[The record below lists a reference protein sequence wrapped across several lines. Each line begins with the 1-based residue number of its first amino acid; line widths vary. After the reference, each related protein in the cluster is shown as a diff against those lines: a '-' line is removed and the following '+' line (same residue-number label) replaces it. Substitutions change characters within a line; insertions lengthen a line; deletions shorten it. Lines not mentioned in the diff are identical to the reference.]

1 MTKLL
6 MTIMVV
12 LGFVAVWLFY
22 CNKSLKN
29 DLTAANAEIAGLTA
43 SVMEMKDLVGV
54 YAKADKE
61 AKEFEKEL
69 INDTNTDNLYSGIAQ
84 ENIAINGSGIVK
96 AVLGE

>member
-1 MTKLL
+1 MTKFI

-12 LGFVAVWLFY
+12 LGVVAAWLFY

-43 SVMEMKDLVGV
+43 SVMEMKDLVAT
-54 YAKADKE
+54 YAEAEKK

-69 INDTNTDNLYSGIAQ
+69 NDDKTDNLDVIPADYILKQLHAD
-84 ENIAINGSGIVK
+84 
-96 AVLGE
+96 

>member
-12 LGFVAVWLFY
+12 LGVVAAWLFLS
-22 CNKSLKN
+22 NKSLKN

-43 SVMEMKDLVGV
+43 SVMEMKDLVAT
-54 YAKADKE
+54 YAEAEKK

-69 INDTNTDNLYSGIAQ
+69 NDDKTDNLDVIPADYILKQLHAD
-84 ENIAINGSGIVK
+84 
-96 AVLGE
+96 

>member
-1 MTKLL
+1 MTKVL

-12 LGFVAVWLFY
+12 LGVVAAWLFLS
-22 CNKSLKN
+22 NKSLKN

-43 SVMEMKDLVGV
+43 SVMEMKDLVAV

-69 INDTNTDNLYSGIAQ
+69 INDTNTDNLDFVPADYILNQLHAD
-84 ENIAINGSGIVK
+84 
-96 AVLGE
+96 